1 MLAIKQEGYYELG
14 LNYCHYHTK
23 INILPY
29 RYKYSNEL
37 NRMYEIHWKIIQP
50 TSIIILKIQNL
61 NMLYDNNNG
70 NLYFSKLDTKYMYWN
85 L

>member
-37 NRMYEIHWKIIQP
+37 NRMYEIH
-50 TSIIILKIQNL
+50 
-61 NMLYDNNNG
+61 
-70 NLYFSKLDTKYMYWN
+70 
-85 L
+85 